1 MTSNFDAHANPYRSA
16 TGNTSCQDYDRF
28 ELLSAY
34 LDGEVTA
41 AERQQVEGWL
51 DSDAEVKRLYQ
62 RLLGLRQG
70 WQALQ
75 VPPTET
81 NVDQLVEQV
90 FARVERR
97 PRRKL
102 VVAGAAIAAVVV
114 GAILSLWPEERLLSP
129 QMAVTP
135 APDADELV
143 IALDSPLIE
152 LPSDTGES
160 PASPHSQGATNN

>member
-1 MTSNFDAHANPYRSA
+1 MTSNFDAHANPYRSG

-51 DSDAEVKRLYQ
+51 ASDAEVKQLYQ

-70 WQALQ
+70 WQNLSIPQ
-75 VPPTET
+75 TET
-81 NVDQLVEQV
+81 TVDQLVDQV

-97 PRRKL
+97 PTRKL
-102 VVAGAAIAAVVV
+102 VVAGAAIAAVAV
-114 GAILSLWPEERLLSP
+114 GAILSLWPEQRLFAP

-152 LPSDTGES
+152 LPNTGGPVARPQRS
-160 PASPHSQGATNN
+160 PN

>member
-1 MTSNFDAHANPYRSA
+1 MTSNFDAHANPYRS
-16 TGNTSCQDYDRF
+16 GNTSCQDYDRF

-41 AERQQVEGWL
+41 VERQQVEGWL
-51 DSDAEVKRLYQ
+51 ASDAEVKQLYQ

-70 WQALQ
+70 WQNLPMPQ
-75 VPPTET
+75 TQT

-97 PRRKL
+97 STRKL
-102 VVAGAAIAAVVV
+102 MVAGAAIAAVVV
-114 GAILSLWPEERLLSP
+114 GALLSVLPEERFFSP
-129 QMAVTP
+129 QMASSP
-135 APDADELV
+135 APEADELV

-152 LPSDTGES
+152 LPATLEQARPQRS
-160 PASPHSQGATNN
+160 PN

>member
-1 MTSNFDAHANPYRSA
+1 MTSNFDAHANPYRSG
-16 TGNTSCQDYDRF
+16 TGNTSCQEYDRF

-51 DSDAEVKRLYQ
+51 ASDAEVKRLYQ

-70 WQALQ
+70 WQNLATPQ
-75 VPPTET
+75 TET

-97 PRRKL
+97 PTRKL
-102 VVAGAAIAAVVV
+102 VVAGAAIAAVAV
-114 GAILSLWPEERLLSP
+114 GAILSLWPEQRLLSP
-129 QMAVTP
+129 QMATSP
-135 APDADELV
+135 APEADELI

-152 LPSDTGES
+152 LPS
-160 PASPHSQGATNN
+160 ATDPVVRPQRSAN

>member
-16 TGNTSCQDYDRF
+16 TGNLSCQDYDRF

-51 DSDAEVKRLYQ
+51 ASDAEVKQLYQ

-70 WQALQ
+70 WQNLHIPQA
-75 VPPTET
+75 ET

-97 PRRKL
+97 PTRKL

-114 GAILSLWPEERLLSP
+114 GTLLSVLPEERFFSP
-129 QMAVTP
+129 QMASSP

-152 LPSDTGES
+152 LPSTIEPARPQRS
-160 PASPHSQGATNN
+160 PN